1 MTLVGFHYEPI
12 NLDVNKICF
21 EEEHDIPNTPEKS
34 RKSQSITEWC
44 IYMWEMRHKY
54 MNCSEVEALGYFQS
68 SDIRYNDRNMV
79 TKI

>member
-1 MTLVGFHYEPI
+1 MTLVGFQYEPI

-44 IYMWEMRHKY
+44 ICMWEMRRIVHK
-54 MNCSEVEALGYFQS
+54 C
-68 SDIRYNDRNMV
+68 
-79 TKI
+79 